1 MTTLNCPTKALWPGQ
16 LCPLDPTYC
25 CDRAAD
31 PNNKSTWTYEQ
42 WIVPEGATT
51 CGKESDSCKAPSL
64 CTSRF
69 TNRAICTDD
78 NQGIFQGCMDGFTQ
92 IFNVDA
98 NYTPM
103 GLQGSFGSNPPA
115 TQSICQPTM
124 NMEDIVNK
132 YVGKAWGDGARND
145 YLNNNNNRIDEC
157 ISWNLYGGK
166 YFTQSCAADITDPSG
181 TWYKEV
187 VAGKVGHDG
196 KPIDLE
202 TGMLGK
208 TRCSYPFYAGNDA
221 DGSGCWH
228 LTYKS
233 PDPNKQDQ
241 NVHLAMGLGDNY
253 FNGSMDG
260 SQSGYRMN
268 DTNDGHHNLLNTDG
282 VYITRVAEKKGE
294 INNVGPGDCTNEGNF
309 DTPWNDGQD
318 CSNYV

>member
-1 MTTLNCPTKALWPGQ
+1 MTTLNCPTKELWPGQ
-16 LCPLDPTYC
+16 FCPFDPTDC

-42 WIVPEGATT
+42 WIVPQGATT

-64 CTSRF
+64 CTSRY

-78 NQGIFQGCMDGFTQ
+78 NQGVFKGCMDGFTQ

-98 NYTPM
+98 NHTPM
-103 GLQGSFGSNPPA
+103 GLRGSFGSNPPA

-132 YVGKAWGDGARND
+132 YVGKAWGNGARND
-145 YLNNNNNRIDEC
+145 YLNNNNNRIDKC
-157 ISWNLYGGK
+157 IDWNEYGGK

-187 VAGKVGHDG
+187 VAGKVGYDG

-208 TRCSYPFYAGNDA
+208 TRCSYPFYTGAI
-221 DGSGCWH
+221 GSGCWH
-228 LTYKS
+228 LTS
-233 PDPNKQDQ
+233 NQD
-241 NVHLAMGLGDNY
+241 VHAAMGLGDNF

-260 SQSGYRMN
+260 SQSGYRRN
-268 DTNDGHHNLLNTDG
+268 DTGDGHLNMLNTDG
-282 VYITRVAEKKGE
+282 VYITRPAEAAGE
-294 INNVGPGDCTNEGNF
+294 IGTVGPGDCTDEASY
-309 DTPWNDGQD
+309 DTPWNDVRS
-318 CSNYV
+318 CSDYV